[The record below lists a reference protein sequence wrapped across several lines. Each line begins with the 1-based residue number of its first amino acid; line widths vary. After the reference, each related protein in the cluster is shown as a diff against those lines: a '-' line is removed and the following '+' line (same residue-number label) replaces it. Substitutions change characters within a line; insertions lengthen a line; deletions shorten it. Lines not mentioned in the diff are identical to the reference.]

1 MAAMS
6 DVSQSIAQSMKV
18 PEELVMRSARARAE
32 ASGSSVDDVLSAWS
46 GGGSVSPVAPA
57 AAAPAPT
64 SAPAEV
70 AAEASAVVPIAGTP
84 EPTVA
89 QTAAPMAI
97 AVLEEPE
104 EPIVAPPIRDRL
116 AFGAKLGAMAGLMF
130 GIFAAVLSTRFA
142 LTRIAPAFDGE
153 ALRASS
159 LAAPADVV
167 LYVTILTTLF
177 GGLLAGAASAIPAWF
192 DRDFSIRSRGGSL
205 TVVGAAVGAVAGL
218 VGSGVLIGAGST
230 IEPVLPEDPVMVA
243 MSPVASSLLL
253 VVIMIIVG
261 VAVAVA
267 VQLMASPA
275 GLTEDEEAESDV
287 IKHRLATSYL
297 MPVVVILA
305 IASFVLPFAWLL
317 LTFHASAPLIAIVAA
332 GGVLTFASLAASKP
346 NGTISA
352 GEFAVAAVGIG
363 VVLLFVALVT
373 NAVSGGGEHSETDQ
387 PAGDHAIVQVWL

>member
-1 MAAMS
+1 
-6 DVSQSIAQSMKV
+6 
-18 PEELVMRSARARAE
+18 
-32 ASGSSVDDVLSAWS
+32 
-46 GGGSVSPVAPA
+46 
-57 AAAPAPT
+57 
-64 SAPAEV
+64 
-70 AAEASAVVPIAGTP
+70 
-84 EPTVA
+84 
-89 QTAAPMAI
+89 
-97 AVLEEPE
+97 
-104 EPIVAPPIRDRL
+104 
-116 AFGAKLGAMAGLMF
+116 
-130 GIFAAVLSTRFA
+130 
-142 LTRIAPAFDGE
+142 
-153 ALRASS
+153 
-159 LAAPADVV
+159 
-167 LYVTILTTLF
+167 
-177 GGLLAGAASAIPAWF
+177 
-192 DRDFSIRSRGGSL
+192 
-205 TVVGAAVGAVAGL
+205 VGAVAGL